1 MKRSPLK
8 RIGKIG
14 EANILARKK
23 IAEIAEEINFNTC
36 EIKLEGCLRNFA
48 LAPAHR
54 HKRAWYKGDVD
65 LLADFNQWVCACV
78 VCHNKIEH
86 NEELTE
92 EVFNKLRNA

>member
-1 MKRSPLK
+1 MRRTPLK

-23 IAEIAEEINFNTC
+23 IAEIAEEKNINIC
-36 EIKLEGCLRNFA
+36 EIKLKGCLPNYF

-65 LLADFNQWVCACV
+65 LLSDFNQWVCACV
-78 VCHNKIEH
+78 VCHNTIEH
-86 NEELTE
+86 NETLTE
-92 EVFNKLRNA
+92 EVFKRCRK